1 MGGFFF
7 SQPQEY
13 AMPKKKEVQDEDKRQ
28 KEQLQEQKERKDGG
42 QGAKPGQ
49 TDQAR
54 NRDTGHTGN
63 R

>member
-1 MGGFFF
+1 MANTDKRDPDKL
-7 SQPQEY
+7 Q
-13 AMPKKKEVQDEDKRQ
+13 QDERKRQ
-28 KEQLQEQKERKDGG
+28 EQEIQEQKQRNGG

>member
-1 MGGFFF
+1 MA
-7 SQPQEY
+7 Y
-13 AMPKKKEVQDEDKRQ
+13 KKAVQDESKRQ
-28 KEQLQEQKERKDGG
+28 KEQLKEQKERKDGG

-54 NRDTGHTGN
+54 NRDTGHSGN

>member
-1 MGGFFF
+1 M
-7 SQPQEY
+7 
-13 AMPKKKEVQDEDKRQ
+13 ADKKKVQDEPKRQ
-28 KEQLQEQKERKDGG
+28 KEQQHEQKGRKDGG

-54 NRDTGHTGN
+54 NRNTGHTGN

>member
-1 MGGFFF
+1 MT
-7 SQPQEY
+7 
-13 AMPKKKEVQDEDKRQ
+13 AKKNVQDEPKRL
-28 KEQLQEQKERKDGG
+28 KEQQQEPKERKDGG

>member
-1 MGGFFF
+1 M
-7 SQPQEY
+7 
-13 AMPKKKEVQDEDKRQ
+13 ADKKEVQNEPKRQ
-28 KEQLQEQKERKDGG
+28 KEQLQEQKERKDRG

-54 NRDTGHTGN
+54 NRDTGHSGN

>member
-1 MGGFFF
+1 M
-7 SQPQEY
+7 
-13 AMPKKKEVQDEDKRQ
+13 ADKKEVQDEPKRQ
-28 KEQLQEQKERKDGG
+28 KEQLQEQKERQDGG

-54 NRDTGHTGN
+54 NRDTGHSGN